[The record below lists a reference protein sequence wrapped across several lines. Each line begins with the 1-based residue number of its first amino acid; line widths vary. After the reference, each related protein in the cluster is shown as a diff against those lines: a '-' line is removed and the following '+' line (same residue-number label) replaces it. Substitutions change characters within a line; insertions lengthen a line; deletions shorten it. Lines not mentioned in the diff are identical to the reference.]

1 MRKIVA
7 GVAVLV
13 AVCVVGEIGY
23 LLAGW
28 GPTDGIY
35 MVLITIF
42 GVGYGEVQPVD
53 SWQLRALTGFVIVAG
68 YGAVIY
74 TVGGFI
80 QMVVDGEINQAFG
93 ARRMNK
99 DIDALTGHTIICGHG
114 RMGSSLARELE
125 AAGRPFVAIDTDAD
139 SIARS
144 TGGRLLIA
152 GDATDE
158 HTLERAGIA
167 RASVLATVLSDDAVN
182 VFVTLTARA
191 MNPSLVIIARGEN
204 RRTESKLR
212 TCGADQVVMP
222 TDIGASKMAQLIVR
236 PSAEQVLDR
245 MATSGDVDLVHLGL
259 ELDELE
265 LGAGSPWVN
274 RAISEIEVRGA
285 HSYLIVG
292 VRTIDGTMHMHPPA
306 ELRLSI
312 GDSVVVLG
320 YHDDIPT
327 LGARVTPRTVT
338 YRGVTSEG

>member
-7 GVAVLV
+7 GVVVLV
-13 AVCVVGEIGY
+13 AVCVVGAIGY
-23 LLAGW
+23 VVAGW
-28 GPTDGIY
+28 SVTDGIY
-35 MVLITIF
+35 MVVITIF
-42 GVGYGEVQPVD
+42 GVGYGEVRPVET
-53 SWQLRALTGFVIVAG
+53 WQLRTLTGFVVVAG

-93 ARRMNK
+93 ARRMGK
-99 DIDALTGHTIICGHG
+99 DIDGLSGHTIICGHG
-114 RMGSSLARELE
+114 RMGASLARELE
-125 AAGRPFVAIDTDAD
+125 AAGRQFVAIDADAD
-139 SIARS
+139 AVERS
-144 TGGRLLIA
+144 TSGRLLIA

-158 HTLERAGIA
+158 QVLERAGIA
-167 RASVLATVLSDDAVN
+167 RAAVLATVLSDDATN

-204 RRTESKLR
+204 RRTESKLI

-222 TDIGASKMAQLIVR
+222 TDIGASKMAQLIAK
-236 PSAEQVLDR
+236 PTAEQILEQ
-245 MATSGDVDLVHLGL
+245 MTTSGDVDLVHLGL

-265 LGAGSPWVN
+265 LRAASPWVN
-274 RAISEIEVRGA
+274 RAIGEIEVRGA

-306 ELRLSI
+306 ELRLSV
-312 GDSVVVLG
+312 GDTVVVLG

-327 LGARVTPRTVT
+327 LGTRLKPKTVT
-338 YRGVTSEG
+338 YRGVTSEV

>member
-1 MRKIVA
+1 MLA
-7 GVAVLV
+7 
-13 AVCVVGEIGY
+13 AVCVVGDIGY
-23 LLAGW
+23 VIAGW
-28 GPTDGIY
+28 SVTDGIY
-35 MVLITIF
+35 MVMITIF
-42 GVGYGEVQPVD
+42 GVGYGEVRPVD
-53 SWQLRALTGFVIVAG
+53 SWELRALTGFVIVAG
-68 YGAVIY
+68 YGAVVY

-80 QMVVDGEINQAFG
+80 QMVVDGEINRAFG
-93 ARRMNK
+93 ARRMNR
-99 DIDALTGHTIICGHG
+99 DIDALSGHTIICGYG

-125 AAGRPFVAIDTDAD
+125 AAGRPFVAIDADAEA
-139 SIARS
+139 IARS
-144 TGGRLLIA
+144 GGGRLLIA

-158 HTLERAGIA
+158 HVLERAGIH
-167 RASVLATVLSDDAVN
+167 RASVVATVLSDDATN

-204 RRTESKLR
+204 RRTEGKLR

-236 PSAEQVLDR
+236 PTAEQVLEQ

-265 LGAGSPWVN
+265 LGADSPWVN
-274 RAISEIEVRGA
+274 RMIGEIEVRGA

-292 VRTIDGTMHMHPPA
+292 VRTTDGTMHMHPSA
-306 ELRLSI
+306 DLRLAI

-338 YRGVTSEG
+338 YRGVTNEMA